1 VAAPCDWDVDPVAL
15 GVCAGWADKPET
27 VKATA
32 LALASTFLW
41 AATGRRFG
49 VCPVTVRPSQA
60 QRGEGI
66 AYQTWPVAPG
76 LSGLGV
82 PGGPFLFAGQWF
94 NSGCTTACCGNSAC
108 AVVLRGPV
116 ASVGAVL
123 VGEELVPPSA
133 YRVDVTG
140 GAYLLV
146 RIDGG
151 CWPVCQRMTAEP
163 GEPGS
168 FEVTYGMG
176 TELPLA
182 LQVATA
188 LLACEYAKA
197 LTPSEA
203 GACRLPAKMTRLS
216 RQGVEVELEAPAPAD
231 GKTGIREV
239 DDVVAA
245 LNPSRR
251 QRPPVLLSPDLP
263 ESCDRVT
270 VIGAGA

>member
-1 VAAPCDWDVDPVAL
+1 MDVSVQRGVPCI
-15 GVCAGWADKPET
+15 
-27 VKATA
+27 
-32 LALASTFLW
+32 
-41 AATGRRFG
+41 
-49 VCPVTVRPSQA
+49 

-76 LSGLGV
+76 LGGLGV

-94 NSGCTTACCGNSAC
+94 NSGCATACCGNSAC

-116 ASVGAVL
+116 ASVDEVL
-123 VGEELVPPSA
+123 VDGEVVPASA

-146 RIDGG
+146 RVDGA
-151 CWPVCQRMTAEP
+151 CWPVCQRMDREP
-163 GEPGS
+163 DEDGT

-176 TELPLA
+176 VPLPLA

-188 LLACEYAKA
+188 LLACEYVKA

-239 DDVVAA
+239 DDVVAT
-245 LNPSRR
+245 LNPGRR

-263 ESCDRVT
+263 EACDRLT
-270 VIGAGA
+270 IIGAGS